1 MYFLF
6 KYKMKDTKYIE
17 KIIITNTDK
26 VLKDEGNK
34 CIIDMK
40 DKIYIKGSKKINVV
54 PLRQK

>member
-1 MYFLF
+1 
-6 KYKMKDTKYIE
+6 MKDTKYIE

-40 DKIYIKGSKKINVV
+40 DKKYIKKPKKDKCG

>member
-1 MYFLF
+1 
-6 KYKMKDTKYIE
+6 MKDTKYIE

-54 PLRQK
+54 HLRQK